1 MRNSIMSCAAVMLSV
16 CSFAAPAM
24 ADSVYVTRDRDYD
37 RSERVRPGITINE
50 RGVQF
55 GVVEDRPRYRDRDR
69 CVTRTITREDE
80 YGDRYT
86 ETQRRCR

>member
-1 MRNSIMSCAAVMLSV
+1 MRNSIKNCAVIALSV

-37 RSERVRPGITINE
+37 RYDRVRPGITINE

-55 GVVEDRPRYRDRDR
+55 GVVEERPRYRYRDR
-69 CVTRTITREDE
+69 CVTRSITREDE
-80 YGDRYT
+80 YGEPYT
-86 ETQRRCR
+86 ETERRCR

>member
-16 CSFAAPAM
+16 CSFAPAM
-24 ADSVYVTRDRDYD
+24 ADSIYVDRDRNY
-37 RSERVRPGITINE
+37 ERVRPGITINE

-55 GVVEDRPRYRDRDR
+55 GVVEERPRYRYRDRDR
-69 CVTRTITREDE
+69 CVTRTITRTDE

-86 ETQRRCR
+86 ETERRCR

>member
-24 ADSVYVTRDRDYD
+24 ADSVYIDRDYD
-37 RSERVRPGITINE
+37 RYDRVRPGITINE

-55 GVVEDRPRYRDRDR
+55 GVREERPRYRYRDR
-69 CVTRTITREDE
+69 CITRTVTREDE
-80 YGDRYT
+80 YGERYT
-86 ETQRRCR
+86 ETERRCR